1 MSGRKAPSGLHFTF
15 GDEDSKG
22 PGDFQID
29 DLNKKLA
36 RPPPSAAVWG
46 LRREAPFLTTVK
58 KIFVKITTQKIAKNI
73 TKQKN
78 LNPKKIWK
86 KIRGNFFENY

>member
-36 RPPPSAAVWG
+36 RSPPSAAVRG

-58 KIFVKITTQKIAKNI
+58 KIFVKIT
-73 TKQKN
+73 
-78 LNPKKIWK
+78 PKKSRKIFPLK
-86 KIRGNFFENY
+86 KINFQQREKKILNKKKS